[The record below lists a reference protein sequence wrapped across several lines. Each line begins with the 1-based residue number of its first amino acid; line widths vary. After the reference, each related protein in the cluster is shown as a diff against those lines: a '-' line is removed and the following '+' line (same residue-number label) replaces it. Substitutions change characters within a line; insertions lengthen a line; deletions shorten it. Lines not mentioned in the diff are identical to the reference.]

1 MENQEGSQGYTEK
14 YRELL
19 SFLDKA
25 SSDLAEE
32 TGETQR
38 GLRDIS
44 NHQHSEK
51 NPVAAKSSVEKT
63 AAATTGKRDKYI
75 WDIYDEESENTV
87 VKLEDNDVGPT
98 SDDGVPTGQKRAPA
112 VLPGDARRQLSEL
125 KIAAETIA
133 KQFAGMKSELEEKR
147 RVVEELHRDRLLA
160 EKSHVEAFKTAK
172 QLHATK
178 FDDAKRRFGEVS
190 STDTYLNM
198 LPKVPLAILLTWIH
212 RTKDGT

>member
-44 NHQHSEK
+44 NHQPEK
-51 NPVAAKSSVEKT
+51 NPVAAKSNVEKT
-63 AAATTGKRDKYI
+63 AAATTRKRDKYI

-98 SDDGVPTGQKRAPA
+98 SDDGVPPGQKRAPA

-190 STDTYLNM
+190 SM
-198 LPKVPLAILLTWIH
+198 VLPKGYSLLNTIDVIH

>member
-44 NHQHSEK
+44 NHQL
-51 NPVAAKSSVEKT
+51 AAKSNVEKT

-98 SDDGVPTGQKRAPA
+98 SDDGVPPGQKRAPV

-198 LPKVPLAILLTWIH
+198 LPKRYSLLNTIDVIH